1 LNDEIKVAAPRFA
14 QPVVGIGL
22 DLPGA
27 RVTGGAGV
35 AAPDPDVDVLDG
47 DVSQT
52 VVRWEFV
59 EFGDHGLLLSAHA
72 FAMHPVLVGR
82 FDVETIAP
90 ANFNSENLA
99 LQV

>member
-1 LNDEIKVAAPRFA
+1 LDDEIKVAAPRFA

-22 DLPGA
+22 YLPAA
-27 RVTGGAGV
+27 RIPGGAGV
-35 AAPDPDVDVLDG
+35 TTLDANVDVLDS
-47 DVSQT
+47 DVPQP
-52 VVRWEFV
+52 VVWREFV

>member
-1 LNDEIKVAAPRFA
+1 VSAS
-14 QPVVGIGL
+14 
-22 DLPGA
+22 
-27 RVTGGAGV
+27 
-35 AAPDPDVDVLDG
+35 DPHVDVLDG
-47 DVSQT
+47 GVAEL
-52 VVRWEFV
+52 VIRREFV

>member
-1 LNDEIKVAAPRFA
+1 LDYEIEVGLPCFT
-14 QPVVGIGL
+14 QPVVGVAS
-22 DLPGA
+22 DFPAA
-27 RVTGGAGV
+27 RVPSGSGMTTLDAN
-35 AAPDPDVDVLDG
+35 VDVLDG

-59 EFGDHGLLLSAHA
+59 EFGHGLLLSAHA